1 MRISTIPTGRRQ
13 RRAAAA
19 LAVTAALAASAM
31 TATAVPSSAER
42 QPGGAAATTIEAGP
56 VRSVR
61 PPSRSRISRTAM
73 VTDRAGT
80 TTVVWD
86 GGGRVSTAR
95 NRPDGSWRPP
105 VTLGYGALPDAVVD
119 GRNRVTVVWRRRN
132 AEDLATRRWV
142 GGAWEPVAH
151 LTEPRDTEIHVWPFR
166 IGVNA
171 EGDTVV
177 VWNRKYGPYDV
188 NTWDRVEAAYRTDR
202 GSWGA
207 PVVLR
212 KDYGFV
218 HAASVDEEGGAT
230 VFYESD
236 GLRLQRRGP
245 GGTWQS
251 STRLRFGGGFA
262 GLAATPGRHF
272 VVSMLDGDDVVA
284 HEKLPGDPWLRGVV
298 VGAAPPYAQ
307 VAPVVVDGQDR
318 ATIAFAAADRSAS
331 VVHRVPGS
339 SWTAPHAVSP
349 VDLGARNIRLA
360 RGAQG
365 ALALAWVSGPSD
377 SPRLWIATRSAG
389 EWSTPLP
396 LTGPRTREIPDV
408 TMAFEPDGDV
418 IVVWTS
424 WLRRSHD
431 FHLLSRTVSTVPAG

>member
-1 MRISTIPTGRRQ
+1 MPGNGNGRH
-13 RRAAAA
+13 RRGAAAA
-19 LAVTAALAASAM
+19 LALAATLTAGPMTAAAGP
-31 TATAVPSSAER
+31 TTVDRP
-42 QPGGAAATTIEAGP
+42 PGDVVRTTIDVGP

-61 PPSRSRISRTAM
+61 PPSRSRITRLAL

-86 GGGRVSTAR
+86 GSERVSTAR

-105 VTLGYGALPDAVVD
+105 FALGYGALPDAVVD

-142 GGAWEPVAH
+142 RGAWEPVSH
-151 LTEPRDTEIHVWPFR
+151 LTQPRDTEIHVWPFR

-202 GSWGA
+202 GPWRA

-212 KDYGFV
+212 RGYGFV
-218 HAASVDEEGGAT
+218 HAAFVDEEGGAS
-230 VFYESD
+230 VFYDAD
-236 GLRLQRRGP
+236 GLRLQRRGT
-245 GGTWQS
+245 GGTWQEP
-251 STRLRFGGGFA
+251 TRLRFGGRFA
-262 GLAATPGRHF
+262 GAAATPDRHF
-272 VVSMLDGDDVVA
+272 VVSMLDDEEVVA
-284 HEKLPGDPWLRGVV
+284 HQKPPGSSWLRGVV
-298 VGAAPPYAQ
+298 GAVRPYAQ
-307 VAPVVVDGQDR
+307 VAPVVVDSRDR
-318 ATIAFAAADRSAS
+318 ATIGFAAADRSAS
-331 VVHRVPGS
+331 VVQRVPGS
-339 SWTAPHAVSP
+339 PWTVPQAVSP

-360 RGAQG
+360 RGPQG

-377 SPRLWIATRSAG
+377 QPRLWVATRLAG
-389 EWSTPLP
+389 EWSTPVP
-396 LTGPRTREIPDV
+396 LTGPRTLGIPDV

-418 IVVWTS
+418 VVVWTS
-424 WLRRSHD
+424 WLRRSRD
-431 FHLLSRTVSTVPAG
+431 FQLLSRTVSSVPAG